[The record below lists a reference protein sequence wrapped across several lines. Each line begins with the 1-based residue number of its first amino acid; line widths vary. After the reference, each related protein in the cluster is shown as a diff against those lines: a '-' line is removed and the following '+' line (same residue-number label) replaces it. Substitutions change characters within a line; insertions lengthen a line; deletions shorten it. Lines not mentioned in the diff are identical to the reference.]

1 MFVKICGITEPE
13 SLAAAVASGAD
24 AIGFVF
30 AESPRRITP
39 ALARKLCQT
48 LSEEVIRVAVMRHP
62 SPQEWNQVWED
73 FRPDWLQTD
82 AADFARL
89 DVADGCTR
97 LPVWRDA
104 VLAATAAP
112 QLPRRFLFEGM
123 ASGSGEQPNWAQAQQ
138 LARQHELIL
147 AGGLTVANL
156 ANAIAQ
162 VRPFGLDVS
171 SGVESAPGRKSPEK
185 IEAFIALA
193 RANGGRGGN
202 TNA

>member
-1 MFVKICGITEPE
+1 MFIKICGITEPE
-13 SLAAAVASGAD
+13 SLTAAAASGAD

-30 AESPRRITP
+30 ADSPRRLTP
-39 ALARKLCQT
+39 ERARELSRALP
-48 LSEEVIRVAVMRHP
+48 EHIIRVAVMRHP
-62 SPQEWNQVWED
+62 SPQEWSQVWEQ

-82 AADFARL
+82 AADFDRL
-89 DVADGCTR
+89 DVPELCTA

-104 VLAATAAP
+104 VLAETP
-112 QLPRRFLFEGM
+112 SPNLPRRFLFEGM
-123 ASGSGEQPNWAQAQQ
+123 ASGSGEKPNWSVAKQ
-138 LARQHELIL
+138 LAEQHELIL

-156 ANAIAQ
+156 AEAIREI
-162 VRPFGLDVS
+162 RPYGIDVS

-193 RANGGRGGN
+193 RANGGNGAS